1 MVVVFEFLQLAGL
14 SEWVYITFNCQF
26 VNKNKKSVKT
36 TLIKIQEVYP
46 CSQGENALFFFLS
59 LYHKCHLY
67 LC

>member
-46 CSQGENALFFFLS
+46 CSQGENALFF
-59 LYHKCHLY
+59 
-67 LC
+67 